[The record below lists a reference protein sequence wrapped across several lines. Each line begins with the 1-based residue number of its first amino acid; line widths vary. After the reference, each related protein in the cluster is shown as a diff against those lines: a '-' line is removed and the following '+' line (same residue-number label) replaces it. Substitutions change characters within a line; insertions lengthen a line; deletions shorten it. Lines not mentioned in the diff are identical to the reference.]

1 MRISQLTFY
10 QWCNSIMFFSEF
22 ISFLLESTVRMKL
35 VKTRFEEKRAIQILE
50 DAFIDSPG
58 VYWMVKNPEN
68 LTQRKWIIRLLFYES
83 QAKNG
88 AYLTSDQNGALLFF
102 QVNQKVTSLRLILL
116 RLYILLFITGIR
128 NGLNA
133 IRYQKLISSVRPKNG
148 WLGLLVA
155 TDKEHRTSKTA
166 FEIKHKMF
174 DSSDA
179 SSLCIFIETTVP
191 RVRKLYQS
199 SGYTEYAEIKH
210 PYTDLTV
217 WFFRREP
224 ENQQK

>member
-1 MRISQLTFY
+1 M
-10 QWCNSIMFFSEF
+10 EF
-22 ISFLLESTVRMKL
+22 ISFLLGSNGEMKL

-50 DAFIDSPG
+50 DAFIDSLG
-58 VYWMVKNPEN
+58 VYWMVKNPEI
-68 LTQRKWIIRLLFYES
+68 LKQRKWIIRLLFYES
-83 QAKNG
+83 QSKDG

-102 QVNQKVTSLRLILL
+102 QVNQKVISLRLIFL
-116 RLYILLFITGIR
+116 RLYVLFFITGIR
-128 NGLNA
+128 NGLDA
-133 IRYQKLISSVRPKNG
+133 IKYQKLIASVRPKKG

-155 TDKEHRTSKTA
+155 TDKDYRTSKTA

-179 SSLCIFIETTVP
+179 SNLCIFIETTVP

-199 SGYTEYAEIKH
+199 SGYIEYAEIKH